1 MRPSGIDVV
10 GSVPWGTHFCQF
22 YDTGDDLVETLVPYF
37 REGLM
42 GNEYCL
48 WIACAPLQ
56 VEQARTALRRA
67 VPDLERRIARGQLE
81 ILDCREW
88 YTPGGRLDVD
98 TVLRGWVDKL
108 VAARERGFHGLRL
121 SGNTFWLESADWE
134 DFAHYEE
141 ALNEVIGAHRILGVC
156 TYCVSKCSAA
166 EIIDVVAN
174 HEFALIKRSGRWQMI
189 ESAHHQKTE
198 QALRESEARLAA
210 ANEELQAANRELQV
224 ANREL
229 RAANDQLHKAH
240 QALSRSEERLLAA
253 DRRKDEFLAMLA
265 HELRNP
271 LAAICS
277 AVQLMQARRPSDPV
291 LQRAQNATARQ
302 AQHTARMLDDL
313 LDISR
318 ITEGKIVLKKETLAL
333 APVLES
339 ALESARPILEDRG
352 HQVFV
357 AIPRETLVLDAD
369 PVRLAQAVSN
379 LLSNAAKYTPPGGE
393 IHFSAQ
399 RYGSEVAIRVRD
411 NGVGIAPKVLP
422 SIFDLFVQGEQ
433 TPDRRHG
440 GLGIGLTMVQ
450 RLVAMHGGRVE
461 ARSEGLGR
469 GSEFV
474 VWLPLA
480 GVGMA
485 HRDWRSEPRP
495 PLAPRRILIADDNTD
510 AAEMLAALLEEDGHW
525 VFTAD
530 DGPSVIEHALSEE
543 PDIILLDIGMPGM
556 DGYAVA
562 RRLRQEPALEGTM
575 LVAVTGYGQDEDRER
590 AIAAG
595 FEHHLVKPVDLDA
608 LRRVLDESRTPAWSA
623 LSDHAWKDLPV
634 CGEPNLPCC

>member
-56 VEQARTALRRA
+56 VEQARATLQSA

-88 YTPGGRLDVD
+88 YTPGGRFDID
-98 TVLRGWVDKL
+98 TVLRGWWDRI
-108 VAARERGFHGLRL
+108 VAALDRGFQGLRV
-121 SGNTFWLESADWE
+121 SGNTFWLESADWA
-134 DFAHYEE
+134 DCVHYEE
-141 ALNEVIGAHRILGVC
+141 ALNEVIGAHPVLGMC
-156 TYCVSKCSAA
+156 SYSLSKCGAA
-166 EIIDVVAN
+166 EIFDVVAN
-174 HEFALIKRSGRWQMI
+174 HEFTLIKRSGRWQRI
-189 ESAHHQKTE
+189 ESAHYQKME
-198 QALRESEARLAA
+198 QALRESEARVAA
-210 ANEELQAANRELQV
+210 AQE
-224 ANREL
+224 EL
-229 RAANDQLHKAH
+229 RAANDQLHQAR
-240 QALSRSEERLLAA
+240 QALRRSEERLLAA

-291 LQRAQNATARQ
+291 LQRAQNVMARQ
-302 AQHTARMLDDL
+302 AQHTARILDDL

-379 LLSNAAKYTPPGGE
+379 LLNNAAKYTPSGGE
-393 IHFSAQ
+393 IHLSAQ
-399 RYGSEVAIRVRD
+399 RHGSEVAIRVRD
-411 NGVGIAPKVLP
+411 NGIGIAPEVLP
-422 SIFDLFVQGEQ
+422 TIFDLFVQGEHA
-433 TPDRRHG
+433 PGRRHG

-450 RLVAMHGGRVE
+450 KLVAMHGGRVE
-461 ARSEGLGR
+461 ARSEGPGR

-480 GVGMA
+480 EVETEHHA
-485 HRDWRSEPRP
+485 RRSEPRP
-495 PLAPRRILIADDNTD
+495 LLTPRRILIADDNAD
-510 AAEMLAALLEEDGHW
+510 AAEMLAALLEEEGHW
-525 VFTAD
+525 VFTAE
-530 DGPSVIEHALSEE
+530 DGPSAIGRALSEK
-543 PDIILLDIGMPGM
+543 PDVILLDIGMPGM
-556 DGYAVA
+556 DGYTVA
-562 RRLRQEPALEGTM
+562 RRLRLEPALEGTM

-590 AIAAG
+590 AFAAG

-608 LRRVLDESRTPAWSA
+608 LRRVIAASPTPAWSA
-623 LSDHAWKDLPV
+623 LSDPAWKDLPV
-634 CGEPNLPCC
+634 CGEPNLPWC